1 MRNLLA
7 SFFKPESIR
16 AALAELVDTF
26 QSDEQWRRIGIQISG
41 FLTQL
46 ADYISSFFNE
56 YRQPIIS
63 IALIVAA
70 VSSLRVVLTILVT
83 LNQIPLLAPTFELI
97 GIGYSVWFVSRYLLK
112 ESNRQELSQEIQR
125 LKQQVVGTQQLPES

>member
-70 VSSLRVVLTILVT
+70 CKPALRNYRNLHNKRNLLRLLYDCCH
-83 LNQIPLLAPTFELI
+83 LN
-97 GIGYSVWFVSRYLLK
+97 
-112 ESNRQELSQEIQR
+112 
-125 LKQQVVGTQQLPES
+125 